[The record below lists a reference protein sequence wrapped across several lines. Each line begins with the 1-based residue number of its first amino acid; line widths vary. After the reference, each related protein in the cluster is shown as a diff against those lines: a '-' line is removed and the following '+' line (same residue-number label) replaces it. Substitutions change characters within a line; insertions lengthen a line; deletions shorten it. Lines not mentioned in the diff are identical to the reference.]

1 MKLIILNANL
11 YKDKD
16 AIIHAISEDGSV
28 DFTVKNLVSKSDK
41 SPLNLPLSVVDAS
54 FSEGKLY
61 KYPLLKEF
69 TLLDSPLISDYSTS
83 LLVTISFL
91 KEVTTRLL
99 PEEEQYQ
106 LYPYLLKI
114 IDLVKEKDNHKYFYI
129 DLVYLFLTLKYAGYE
144 FNVSEC
150 IYCGDRSSIC
160 DFSFDEGGF
169 ICKNCFAKKEVSE
182 FNRDEMLIIRYI
194 LKGLNDIET
203 IIKEGEFE
211 EDAITKILKR
221 ALIFTSDNLGI
232 RLNSLRYS
240 LG

>member
-1 MKLIILNANL
+1 MKLIILSTNL

-16 AIIHAISEDGSV
+16 AIIHAISEDGTI
-28 DFTVKNLVSKSDK
+28 DFTVKSLVSKSDK
-41 SPLNLPLSVVDAS
+41 SPLNLPLSVIDAT
-54 FSEGKLY
+54 FSEGRLY

-69 TLLDSPLISDYSTS
+69 TLLDSPLISNYSTS

-99 PEEEQYQ
+99 PEEEQYK
-106 LYPYLLKI
+106 LYPALLKI
-114 IDLVKEKDNHKYFYI
+114 ISLIKDNKSYYYI
-129 DLVYLFLTLKYAGYE
+129 DLIYLFLTLKYAGYE

-150 IYCGDRSSIC
+150 IYCGDRSSIA

-169 ICKNCFAKKEVSE
+169 ICKGCLARNEKSE

-194 LKGLNDIET
+194 LRGLDDVET
-203 IIKEGEFE
+203 LIREGEFE
-211 EDAITKILKR
+211 IDPIEKILSR

-232 RLNSLRYS
+232 NLHSIKYMI
-240 LG
+240 G